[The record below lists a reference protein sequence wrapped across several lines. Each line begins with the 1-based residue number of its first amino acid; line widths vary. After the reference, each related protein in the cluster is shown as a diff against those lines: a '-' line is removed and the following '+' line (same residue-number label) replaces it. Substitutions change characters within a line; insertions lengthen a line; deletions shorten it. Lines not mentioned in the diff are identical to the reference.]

1 MSEEWRSDFMKNTIK
16 IILAVLVCL
25 VLTFCA
31 ACGEKDTDS
40 SAKNTAAK
48 TPSAKPTA
56 EATLEAT
63 SETTTEPTLETTS
76 EATLDATSEA
86 TTEVTS
92 QSTAKPTT
100 QPTVQPTVTPTKEPV
115 ANATVEPGKLTYAGG
130 IVSDMP
136 PKEQV
141 MLCDTNGPA
150 THFQIIE
157 DMAIQFF
164 PTTAF
169 TKVSICCPSYS
180 DNNGTLTFS
189 LYSWMGTYE
198 DTMAGKAIKTATFE
212 NYRDNELL
220 TLSFDKA
227 LPDGEYVL
235 LLSTPDYSDG
245 VGTWCKACSF
255 EGQKIYVDGGG
266 SLPENTELHVELRV
280 SYINTPKNLYGKVS
294 K

>member
-1 MSEEWRSDFMKNTIK
+1 MKNTIR

-48 TPSAKPTA
+48 TTSAKPTA

-63 SETTTEPTLETTS
+63 SETTTEPTLETT
-76 EATLDATSEA
+76 LDATSEA

-92 QSTAKPTT
+92 QPTAKPTT

-130 IVSDMP
+130 IVSDIP

-169 TKVSICCPSYS
+169 TEVSICCPSYS
-180 DNNGTLTFS
+180 DNDGTLTFS

-280 SYINTPKNLYGKVS
+280 SYVNTPKNLYGKVS

>member
-1 MSEEWRSDFMKNTIK
+1 MIEERRSDFVKNTIR

-40 SAKNTAAK
+40 SAKNTA
-48 TPSAKPTA
+48 

-63 SETTTEPTLETTS
+63 SETTTEPTLE
-76 EATLDATSEA
+76 ATLDATSEA

-92 QSTAKPTT
+92 QPTAKPTT

-280 SYINTPKNLYGKVS
+280 SYVNTPKNLYGKVS

>member
-1 MSEEWRSDFMKNTIK
+1 MRKEWRSDFMKNTIR

-40 SAKNTAAK
+40 SAKNTAAN
-48 TPSAKPTA
+48 TPSAKPI
-56 EATLEAT
+56 
-63 SETTTEPTLETTS
+63 
-76 EATLDATSEA
+76 
-86 TTEVTS
+86 
-92 QSTAKPTT
+92 T
-100 QPTVQPTVTPTKEPV
+100 QPTVQPTITPTKEPV

-150 THFQIIE
+150 THFQIVE

-169 TKVSICCPSYS
+169 TEVSICCPSYS

>member
-1 MSEEWRSDFMKNTIK
+1 MIEEWRSDFMKNTIR

-48 TPSAKPTA
+48 TTSAKPTA

-63 SETTTEPTLETTS
+63 SETTTEPTLETT
-76 EATLDATSEA
+76 LDATSEA

-92 QSTAKPTT
+92 QPTAKPTT

-130 IVSDMP
+130 IVSDIP

-169 TKVSICCPSYS
+169 TEVSICCPSYS
-180 DNNGTLTFS
+180 DNDGTLTFS

-280 SYINTPKNLYGKVS
+280 SYVNTPKNLYGKVS

>member
-1 MSEEWRSDFMKNTIK
+1 MSEEWRSDFMKNTIR

-40 SAKNTAAK
+40 SA
-48 TPSAKPTA
+48 P
-56 EATLEAT
+56 
-63 SETTTEPTLETTS
+63 
-76 EATLDATSEA
+76 
-86 TTEVTS
+86 
-92 QSTAKPTT
+92 TAKPTT

-280 SYINTPKNLYGKVS
+280 SYVNTPKNLYGKVS

>member
-1 MSEEWRSDFMKNTIK
+1 MKNTIR

-40 SAKNTAAK
+40 SAKNTA
-48 TPSAKPTA
+48 

-63 SETTTEPTLETTS
+63 SETTTEPTLE
-76 EATLDATSEA
+76 ATLDATSEA

-92 QSTAKPTT
+92 QPTAKPTT

-280 SYINTPKNLYGKVS
+280 SYVNTPKNLYGKVS

>member
-1 MSEEWRSDFMKNTIK
+1 MKKFYYLT
-16 IILAVLVCL
+16 LVLVL
-25 VLTFCA
+25 SILTLNLTSCSNKNDLYILNWDEYINEDLIEEF
-31 ACGEKDTDS
+31 ERQLQPDS
-40 SAKNTAAK
+40 
-48 TPSAKPTA
+48 
-56 EATLEAT
+56 LE
-63 SETTTEPTLETTS
+63 
-76 EATLDATSEA
+76 
-86 TTEVTS
+86 
-92 QSTAKPTT
+92 
-100 QPTVQPTVTPTKEPV
+100 
-115 ANATVEPGKLTYAGG
+115 
-130 IVSDMP
+130 
-136 PKEQV
+136 
-141 MLCDTNGPA
+141 
-150 THFQIIE
+150 IIE

-280 SYINTPKNLYGKVS
+280 SYVNTPKNLYGKVS